1 MVVGA
6 DDDVRK
12 MTSSALQVH
21 IQRCERLLSH
31 PTILGR
37 LPDGGAAIRDRH
49 ALYVA
54 ERSRREAAG
63 DTSSGTTEQDAAEE
77 AVRQV
82 EQQVSQMT
90 ISPEAAS
97 KQTTERR
104 AECNASLN
112 TGEWSVEEGERAAES
127 YEDAARAIGEKHRH
141 SRVPVETI
149 VRQTFGGS
157 LCEAEIQRMLHDV
170 PPNFFLTYEETIS
183 MQRRLL
189 AEERQEALK
198 RLQQQMHAEQ

>member
-1 MVVGA
+1 MDA

-12 MTSSALQVH
+12 MAPSALHAH

-31 PTILGR
+31 PTLLGR
-37 LPDGGAAIRDRH
+37 LPDGGAAIRGRH

-54 ERSRREAAG
+54 ERSRREAVG
-63 DTSSGTTEQDAAEE
+63 DASSGTTEQDAAEE

-82 EQQVSQMT
+82 EQQICQIT

-97 KQTTERR
+97 KQTADKW
-104 AECNASLN
+104 AECHASPN
-112 TGEWSVEEGERAAES
+112 TGEWGVEEGERAVES
-127 YEDAARAIGEKHRH
+127 YGDAARAIGEKHRH
-141 SRVPVETI
+141 SPVPVETI

-170 PPNFFLTYEETIS
+170 PPNFFLTYEETTS